1 MMTDRTTTYPR
12 FGSKRKVSEREKPE
26 ETLTEEELEILGQ
39 VLDNLVAGEL
49 GSGPASDPEE
59 KDSVEEASEEGK
71 ILLALSSGDD
81 RNLLEEIC
89 GEFENEVLHIRNRY
103 CVLDELRRRPIRLV
117 VTDLCLWGDRGTL
130 LFERMDGGASQ
141 VPVIFIREQGEEL
154 SDKARDAIA
163 CGILERPLQPD
174 DVKTLVRSALGGLV
188 DEGPVDEGPV
198 DEGPVDEGAGGREE
212 DEQESPG
219 GSRQHLR
226 HWLPFFF
233 DARKSLRTS
242 DYKGR
247 RFRLVLRLLNDHL
260 SPEAAFLLERDSEGT
275 RLQAFTETDRDA
287 VDTDHLLA
295 RIRETLEKD
304 QLVGH
309 GANGELAFKLP
320 ARGGCRR
327 LVYIEFGSQLLE
339 WETEYLDELLHLL
352 AEEV

>member
-12 FGSKRKVSEREKPE
+12 FGSERKVSEREKPE

-154 SDKARDAIA
+154 SDRARDAIA

-174 DVKTLVRSALGGLV
+174 DVKTLVRSALGGL
-188 DEGPVDEGPV
+188 V

>member
-1 MMTDRTTTYPR
+1 MMRDRTTTYQR
-12 FGSKRKVSEREKPE
+12 FGSERKVSEREKPE

-81 RNLLEEIC
+81 RNLLDEIC

-117 VTDLCLWGDRGTL
+117 VTDLCLWGDGGTL

-154 SDKARDAIA
+154 SDRARDAIA
-163 CGILERPLQPD
+163 CGILERPLQAD
-174 DVKTLVRSALGGLV
+174 DVKTLVRSALGGAV
-188 DEGPVDEGPV
+188 DGE
-198 DEGPVDEGAGGREE
+198 PVDEGAGGREE
-212 DEQESPG
+212 DDQESPG
-219 GSRQHLR
+219 GSSQHLR

-275 RLQAFTETDRDA
+275 RLQAFTETNRDA

-295 RIRETLEKD
+295 RIRETLGTD

-327 LVYIEFGSQLLE
+327 LLYIEFGSQLLE

>member
-1 MMTDRTTTYPR
+1 MMRDRTTTYQR
-12 FGSKRKVSEREKPE
+12 FGSERKVSEREKPE

-59 KDSVEEASEEGK
+59 QDSVEEASEEGK

-81 RNLLEEIC
+81 RNLLDEIC

-117 VTDLCLWGDRGTL
+117 VTDLCLWGDGGTL

-141 VPVIFIREQGEEL
+141 IPVIFIREQGEEL

-174 DVKTLVRSALGGLV
+174 DVKTLVRSALGGVV
-188 DEGPVDEGPV
+188 DGE
-198 DEGPVDEGAGGREE
+198 PVDEGAGGREE
-212 DEQESPG
+212 DDQESPG
-219 GSRQHLR
+219 GSSQHLR

-327 LVYIEFGSQLLE
+327 RLYIEFGSQLLE

>member
-1 MMTDRTTTYPR
+1 MMRDRTTTYQR
-12 FGSKRKVSEREKPE
+12 FGSERKVSEREKPE

-59 KDSVEEASEEGK
+59 QDSVEEASEEGK

-81 RNLLEEIC
+81 RNLLDEIC

-117 VTDLCLWGDRGTL
+117 VTDLCLWGDGGTL

-154 SDKARDAIA
+154 SDRARDAIA
-163 CGILERPLQPD
+163 CGILERPLQAD
-174 DVKTLVRSALGGLV
+174 DVKTLVRSALGGAV
-188 DEGPVDEGPV
+188 DGE
-198 DEGPVDEGAGGREE
+198 PVDEGAGGREE

-219 GSRQHLR
+219 GSSQHLR

-275 RLQAFTETDRDA
+275 RLQAFTETNRDA

-295 RIRETLEKD
+295 RIRETLGKD

-327 LVYIEFGSQLLE
+327 LLYIEFGSQLLE

>member
-1 MMTDRTTTYPR
+1 M
-12 FGSKRKVSEREKPE
+12 SEREKPE

-188 DEGPVDEGPV
+188 DEGPVDEG
-198 DEGPVDEGAGGREE
+198 AGGREE

>member
-12 FGSKRKVSEREKPE
+12 FGSERKVSEREKPE

-49 GSGPASDPEE
+49 GSGPASDPAE

-198 DEGPVDEGAGGREE
+198 DEGAGGREE
-212 DEQESPG
+212 VEQESPG

>member
-1 MMTDRTTTYPR
+1 MMRDRTTTYQR
-12 FGSKRKVSEREKPE
+12 FGSERKVSEREKPE

-59 KDSVEEASEEGK
+59 QDSVEEASEEGK

-81 RNLLEEIC
+81 RNLLDEIC

-117 VTDLCLWGDRGTL
+117 VTDLCLWGDGGTL

-154 SDKARDAIA
+154 SDRARDAIA
-163 CGILERPLQPD
+163 CGILERPLQAD
-174 DVKTLVRSALGGLV
+174 DVKTLVRSALGGAV
-188 DEGPVDEGPV
+188 DDG
-198 DEGPVDEGAGGREE
+198 GPVDEGAGGREE
-212 DEQESPG
+212 DEQASPG
-219 GSRQHLR
+219 DSSQDIR

-275 RLQAFTETDRDA
+275 RLQAFTETNRDA

-295 RIRETLEKD
+295 RIRETLGKD

-320 ARGGCRR
+320 AWGGCRR
-327 LVYIEFGSQLLE
+327 LLYIEFGSQLLE

>member
-1 MMTDRTTTYPR
+1 MMRDRTTTYQR
-12 FGSKRKVSEREKPE
+12 FGSERKVSEREKPE

-59 KDSVEEASEEGK
+59 QDSVEEASEEGK

-81 RNLLEEIC
+81 RNLLDEIC

-117 VTDLCLWGDRGTL
+117 VTDLCLWGDGGTL

-154 SDKARDAIA
+154 SDRARDAIA
-163 CGILERPLQPD
+163 CGILERPLQAD
-174 DVKTLVRSALGGLV
+174 DVKTLVRSALGGAV
-188 DEGPVDEGPV
+188 DGE
-198 DEGPVDEGAGGREE
+198 PVDEGAGGREE

-219 GSRQHLR
+219 GSSQHLR

-275 RLQAFTETDRDA
+275 RLQAFTETNRDA

-304 QLVGH
+304 HLVGH

>member
-12 FGSKRKVSEREKPE
+12 FGSERKVSEREKPE

-188 DEGPVDEGPV
+188 DEGPVDEG
-198 DEGPVDEGAGGREE
+198 AGGREE

>member
-1 MMTDRTTTYPR
+1 MMRDRTTTYQR
-12 FGSKRKVSEREKPE
+12 FGSERKVSEREKPE
-26 ETLTEEELEILGQ
+26 ETLPEEELEILGQ

-81 RNLLEEIC
+81 RNLLDEIC

-117 VTDLCLWGDRGTL
+117 VTDLCLWGDGGTL

-154 SDKARDAIA
+154 SDRARDAIA

-174 DVKTLVRSALGGLV
+174 DVKTLVRSALGGL
-188 DEGPVDEGPV
+188 V

-275 RLQAFTETDRDA
+275 RLQAFTETNRDA